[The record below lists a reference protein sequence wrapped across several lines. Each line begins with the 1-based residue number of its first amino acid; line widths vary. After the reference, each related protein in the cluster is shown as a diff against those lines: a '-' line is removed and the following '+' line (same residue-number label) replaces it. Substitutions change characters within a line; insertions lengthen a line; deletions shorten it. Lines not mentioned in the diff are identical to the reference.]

1 MGVLPPEEEVPVFFH
16 RWFGARRDHRE
27 EAYVGDLFPDR
38 ARVVVC
44 ERLDVC
50 EAVLFLRDFNAA
62 VEHES
67 AVKRAVVAID
77 MQNGMQSE
85 NLTTEERRQRT
96 YGYWIAS
103 INRFN
108 GHIEETPRSSSD
120 SNS

>member
-50 EAVLFLRDFNAA
+50 EAVLFLSDFDAA

-67 AVKRAVVAID
+67 AVKRAVVA
-77 MQNGMQSE
+77 
-85 NLTTEERRQRT
+85 RRFLC
-96 YGYWIAS
+96 G
-103 INRFN
+103 
-108 GHIEETPRSSSD
+108 
-120 SNS
+120 